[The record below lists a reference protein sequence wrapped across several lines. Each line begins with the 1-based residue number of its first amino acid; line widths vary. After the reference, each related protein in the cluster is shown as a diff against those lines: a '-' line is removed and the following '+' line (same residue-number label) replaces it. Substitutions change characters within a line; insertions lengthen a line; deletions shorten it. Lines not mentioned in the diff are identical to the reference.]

1 MVNTVPCRRI
11 FVFLFLL
18 VTMTPAS
25 ALQAGDNMFPRV
37 GNIERLH
44 SDIDALIPED
54 ATIEVLAMGFTWSE
68 GPVWIP
74 DADGGLPPHSLLF
87 SDIPNNRIHCWNAKS
102 GLSVFLEPAGFTG
115 PASYGRERGSNGL
128 ALDREGRLLCCEHGD
143 RRISVLEKNGGK
155 RTLADSWD
163 GKRFNSPN
171 DLAVHDSGAIYFT
184 DPPYGLPNGFD
195 DERREIDFC
204 GVFRVQPNGE
214 VDLLCKTMTRPNG
227 IAFSPDQRKLYVAQ
241 SDPDAPVVK
250 VFNVNKNG
258 LLDAGKI
265 FFDASNLSATRKGMP
280 DGLAVDTK
288 GNLFATG
295 PGGVLVLS
303 ANGTHLGTI
312 LTGQKTANCCFGED
326 GRSLFMTADMHLC
339 RMQLTTSGW

>member
-1 MVNTVPCRRI
+1 MPRSKCWQW
-11 FVFLFLL
+11 VFSGRKGLSGFKMEMGAFRLNLCYL
-18 VTMTPAS
+18 VTYQITAFIAGTQKADSLSFLNLPDLLARQVTAENEEATVSHLIEKADSFAAS
-25 ALQAGDNMFPRV
+25 MVIEESACLKKMVVN
-37 GNIERLH
+37 ERLQ
-44 SDIDALIPED
+44 
-54 ATIEVLAMGFTWSE
+54 
-68 GPVWIP
+68 
-74 DADGGLPPHSLLF
+74 
-87 SDIPNNRIHCWNAKS
+87 
-102 GLSVFLEPAGFTG
+102 
-115 PASYGRERGSNGL
+115 
-128 ALDREGRLLCCEHGD
+128 
-143 RRISVLEKNGGK
+143 
-155 RTLADSWD
+155 DSWD

-227 IAFSPDQRKLYVAQ
+227 IAFSPDQKKLYVAQ
-241 SDPDAPVVK
+241 SDPDAPILR
-250 VFNVNKNG
+250 VFNIDENG
-258 LLDAGKI
+258 MLDAGKI

-295 PGGVLVLS
+295 PGGVLVI
-303 ANGTHLGTI
+303 AADGTHLGTI

-326 GRSLFMTADMHLC
+326 GRSLFMTADMNLC
-339 RMQLTTSGW
+339 RIRLTTSGW